1 MNVGLS
7 RKNIV
12 FSCSKAL
19 EIEDYILMTDDLNVK
34 VTIIFND
41 PDLNDDELEEQ
52 AQNLLTQ
59 LKDLD
64 DLDDVERVLDP
75 HPPEGNKSVG
85 SFLVGLVKATVNLEN
100 AKKLLGFLGD
110 RLGNKVIEMAV
121 EHNGK
126 KLSVKAHSKE
136 ELEVAVKAAKDFIS
150 L

>member
-1 MNVGLS
+1 
-7 RKNIV
+7 
-12 FSCSKAL
+12 
-19 EIEDYILMTDDLNVK
+19 MTNDLNVK

-52 AQNLLTQ
+52 AQNLLAQ
-59 LKDLD
+59 LKDFD
-64 DLDDVERVLDP
+64 DVEDVERVLDP

-85 SFLVGLVKATVNLEN
+85 SFLVGLVKATANLEN

-126 KLSVKAHSKE
+126 KLSVKAHSRE
-136 ELEVAVKAAKDFIS
+136 ELEAAVKAAKDFIS

>member
-1 MNVGLS
+1 
-7 RKNIV
+7 
-12 FSCSKAL
+12 
-19 EIEDYILMTDDLNVK
+19 MTNDLNVK
-34 VTIIFND
+34 VTIVFND

-64 DLDDVERVLDP
+64 NVEDVARVLDP

-85 SFLVGLVKATVNLEN
+85 SFLVGFVKATANLEN

-110 RLGNKVIEMAV
+110 RLGNKVIELAV
-121 EHNGK
+121 EHDGK
-126 KLSVKAHSKE
+126 KLSVKAHSRE

-150 L
+150 P

>member
-1 MNVGLS
+1 MANDS
-7 RKNIV
+7 
-12 FSCSKAL
+12 
-19 EIEDYILMTDDLNVK
+19 NVK

-41 PDLNDDELEEQ
+41 PDLNHDELEEQ

-59 LKDLD
+59 LKDF
-64 DLDDVERVLDP
+64 DDVEDVARVFDP

-85 SFLVGLVKATVNLEN
+85 SFLVGLVKATANLEN

-110 RLGNKVIEMAV
+110 RLGNKVIELAV

-126 KLSVKAHSKE
+126 KLSVKAHSRE